1 MTPTI
6 DEDDVRKADAL
17 GDEYREDGVRVDTCN
32 EKDTILAHLVAE
44 KIKLSA
50 FSKLQLDAAISA
62 ATREGWRVALRSHCS
77 ETGRHGA
84 KLFRPLEPRT
94 KSRASKGH

>member
-1 MTPTI
+1 MTPII
-6 DEDDVRKADAL
+6 DEDVRKADAAL
-17 GDEYREDGVRVDTCN
+17 GDDYREDGVRIDTCN
-32 EKDTILAHLVAE
+32 EKDSVLSHLVAE

-84 KLFRPLEPRT
+84 KLFRPLDPRSKPRT
-94 KSRASKGH
+94 SKGH

>member
-1 MTPTI
+1 MTPMT
-6 DEDDVRKADAL
+6 ERDDVRKTDAF
-17 GDEYREDGVRVDTCN
+17 GDELRDDGVRIDTCN
-32 EKDTILAHLVAE
+32 EKDSILSHLVAE

-50 FSKLQLDAAISA
+50 YSKHQLDAAISA

-84 KLFRPLEPRT
+84 KLFRPRDPRA
-94 KSRASKGH
+94 KPRASKGH